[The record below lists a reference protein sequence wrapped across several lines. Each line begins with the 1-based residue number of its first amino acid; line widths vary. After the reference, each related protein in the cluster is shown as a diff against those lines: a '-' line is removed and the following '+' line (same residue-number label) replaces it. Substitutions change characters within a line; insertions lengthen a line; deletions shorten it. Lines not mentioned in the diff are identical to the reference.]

1 MPFVFCSQNYSYPTV
16 VRLKR
21 AGDLNDVLLEFKVE
35 LPEVHWGKS
44 VGNAKIGASFGV
56 DMVNR
61 MHLRISELTYYP
73 LKAFSDNYLV
83 FHHHL
88 QNDI

>member
-1 MPFVFCSQNYSYPTV
+1 MPFVLCSQNYSYPTV

-44 VGNAKIGASFGV
+44 VGNAKVGASFGI

-61 MHLRISELTYYP
+61 MHLRISELTYC
-73 LKAFSDNYLV
+73 ASNV
-83 FHHHL
+83 FGDH
-88 QNDI
+88 